1 MLFAGSFYVHAAFPL
16 TIPERPNLPL
26 QRPTE
31 VGWIWAW
38 GGPISD
44 PATTSA
50 HGRYGYVAI
59 KATVNA
65 DFAITADGRLDTWP
79 ATFATNMPPEVTNVV
94 AVAAGNAHAIA
105 LRADGVLVGWGD
117 NTYGQLNIPPNAT
130 NVVSIECG
138 PYNSMALMAD
148 GSVAVWGLYADGL
161 LVVPPTATNVV
172 AIALNTGDAAALRAD
187 GFFLVWGSPQVNAK
201 ITTIP
206 PGLGSVVAVD
216 LGAQHAIILQADGL
230 PIAWGNNSSY
240 QTNVPP
246 GLSNVVAIAA
256 SYNHNITLKSDGT
269 LEQWGLGWGRL
280 NFPEKLSDVI
290 AISAGGDH
298 SMALHRRNGEALVAA
313 AHVTIQN
320 GFVVGAVLEDP
331 GNGYQTAPVVTLV
344 GGGGSGAQITA
355 TVASGKITQLTVN
368 NAGSGYTSPPEVR
381 IAPPESFQLKI
392 GGAASRLWL
401 TFKVVPNIK
410 YRLESSIDGGAN
422 WVSNSTFIAAS
433 PSMKQEVVVSQ
444 PPSIYRLVQVGAAGT
459 AVRNNGFIT
468 GINRAESGS
477 GYVNPPTVT
486 IIGGG
491 GTGAT
496 AIANISDGAVAS
508 FTVTSAGSGYTS
520 TPEVIVEPPP
530 PAPGYV
536 FTAPSRVSVTQY
548 VEPGF
553 KYELDVSSDLNRAWT
568 PTAPAAVTRTNRI
581 VGEYP
586 LANAI
591 QFFRIQQI
599 P

>member
-1 MLFAGSFYVHAAFPL
+1 MLLFGPAHSHAAFSL
-16 TIPERPNLPL
+16 SIPQRPTLPL

-44 PATTSA
+44 PATTGA

-65 DFAITADGRLDTWP
+65 DFGVTSDGRLDTWP

-94 AVAAGNAHAIA
+94 AVAAGIAHAIA

-138 PYNSMALMAD
+138 PYNSMALMVD
-148 GSVAVWGLYADGL
+148 GSVAVWGQYADGL
-161 LVVPPTATNVV
+161 LVVPPDATNIV
-172 AIALNTGDAAALRAD
+172 AIALTSGDAAALRAD
-187 GFFLVWGSPQVNAK
+187 GSFLVWGSPQVNAK

-206 PGLGSVVAVD
+206 PGLGPVVAVD
-216 LGAQHAIILQADGL
+216 LGAQHAIVLQADGV
-230 PIAWGNNSSY
+230 PVAWGNNSSY
-240 QTNVPP
+240 QTNVPA
-246 GLSNVVAIAA
+246 GLSNAVAIAA
-256 SYNHNITLKSDGT
+256 SYNHNVALKSDGT
-269 LEQWGLGWGRL
+269 LAQWGLGWGRL
-280 NFPEKLSDVI
+280 NFPESLGEVI

-320 GFVVGAVLEDP
+320 GFVVGVVLEDP

-344 GGGGSGAQITA
+344 GGGGSGAQVTA
-355 TVASGKITQLTVN
+355 TVVSGKISQLTIN
-368 NAGSGYTSPPEVR
+368 NAGSGYTSAPEVR
-381 IAPPESFQLKI
+381 IAPPEGFQFKV
-392 GGAASRLWL
+392 GADVSRLWL
-401 TFKVVPNIK
+401 TFKVVTGIK

-422 WVSNSTFIAAS
+422 WISNNTFVATS
-433 PSMKQEVVVSQ
+433 PSMKQEVFASE
-444 PPSIYRLVQVGAAGT
+444 PSTLYRLAQVGAAGT
-459 AVRNNGFIT
+459 AVRSNGFIT
-468 GINRAESGS
+468 GINLTESGA
-477 GYVNPPTVT
+477 GYVNAPAVT
-486 IIGGG
+486 ITGGG

-496 AIANISDGAVAS
+496 AVANILDGAVTR
-508 FTVTSAGSGYTS
+508 FTVTSAGFGYTS

-536 FTAPSRVSVTQY
+536 TAAPSRLAVSQY

-553 KYELDVSSDLNRAWT
+553 KYELDVSSDLNHGWT
-568 PTAPAAVTRTNRI
+568 AAAPATVTRTNRI
-581 VGEYP
+581 VLELP
-586 LANAI
+586 FANAI
-591 QFFRIQQI
+591 QFFRVQRV